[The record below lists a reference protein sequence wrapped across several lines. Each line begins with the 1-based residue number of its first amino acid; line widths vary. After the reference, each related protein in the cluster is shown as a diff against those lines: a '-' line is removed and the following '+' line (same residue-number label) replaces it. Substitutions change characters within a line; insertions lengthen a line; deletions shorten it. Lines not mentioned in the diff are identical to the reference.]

1 MALDNA
7 GIKAAD
13 LGAIKTHNPFAA
25 NDLVMAKA
33 MGLDANGMN
42 NFGSSLIFG
51 HPQAP
56 TGARLMIE
64 GIEELAAKGGG
75 YLLFSGCAAG
85 DTAAS
90 IVFKIG

>member
-1 MALDNA
+1 
-7 GIKAAD
+7 
-13 LGAIKTHNPFAA
+13 
-25 NDLVMAKA
+25 
-33 MGLDANGMN
+33 MN
-42 NFGSSLIFG
+42 NYGSSLIFG

-90 IVFKIG
+90 IVFKVG